1 MTRLLLIEDEETS
14 RETTLIALRQLGITD
29 VTTAADGEQGLKML
43 DSMATPPDIVITD
56 VLMPNKDGIEIVA
69 ALVARKYKGG
79 LILVS
84 GGDPTLIKMARLI
97 ATHGG
102 IHLLATLLKPVD
114 SSTLKFALQRL
125 CP

>member
-14 RETTLIALRQLGITD
+14 RETTLIALGQLGITD
-29 VTTAADGEQGLKML
+29 VTTASDGEQGLKML
-43 DSMATPPDIVITD
+43 DSMATPPDVVMTD

-84 GGDPTLIKMARLI
+84 GGHPILIKMAGMI
-97 ATHGG
+97 ATHGH
-102 IHLLATLLKPVD
+102 INLLATLLKPVD
-114 SSTLKFALQRL
+114 SRTLKLALQRL
-125 CP
+125 YS